1 MTDAAARQ
9 TPAEWADGIVGNAL
23 RAAEAF
29 LAFDQARTDRVVR
42 AVYEAAWAARF
53 DLARLA
59 HDETGMGVYE
69 HKVLKNAW
77 AAHATW
83 ADIAGRRSAG
93 VIAEDAARG
102 LVEIARPKGPVVA
115 TLPVTNPTSTT
126 IFKALLCMKAR
137 NPVIFSPHRGARK
150 SIKEA
155 VRVVAEAAAAAGAP
169 EHAIQIVTKSQA
181 EYTQAVLA
189 HPGVALIVATGT
201 PSIVRTAQLSGTP
214 TLGAGPGNVPVYV
227 HASADLEHAARDIV
241 HSKTFDG
248 GVICASEQALVV
260 TRAVY
265 PKLREHLE
273 ARGAYFCTH
282 AQMEALGPKCYD
294 AERDGMRADVVGQ
307 PAAVIARRAGIPIP
321 DGTRLLI
328 AEPAGIGPGH
338 PLSYEILAP
347 VLACYPVDDHAA
359 ALRTCTMVLAHGGR
373 GHTLGL
379 HTTDEA
385 SIADA
390 AALDAARILINQPC
404 TEGAL
409 GGTTSALHPSLTL
422 STGAG
427 GRNLDTDNLT
437 LAHLLNT
444 HRLARFAPSPTWSP
458 ATRSAWLSPG
468 TPPPDA

>member
-1 MTDAAARQ
+1 MTDAAPPQ
-9 TPAEWADGIVGNAL
+9 SPAEWADGIVGAAL
-23 RAAEAF
+23 RAAEEF
-29 LAFDQARTDRVVR
+29 RAFDQARTDRIVR

-53 DLARLA
+53 DLARA
-59 HDETGMGVYE
+59 AFDETGMGVYE

-83 ADIAGRRSAG
+83 TDIRHRRSVG
-93 VIAEDAARG
+93 VVSEDPARG
-102 LVEIARPKGPVVA
+102 LVETAWPKGPVVA

-126 IFKALLCMKAR
+126 IFKALLCLKTR

-169 EHAIQIVTKSQA
+169 EHAVQIVTKSQPG
-181 EYTQAVLA
+181 YTQAVMS

-201 PSIVRTAQLSGTP
+201 PSIVRAAQLSGTP

-227 HASADLEHAARDIV
+227 HASADPERAARDIV

-248 GVICASEQALVV
+248 GVICASEQALVA
-260 TRAVY
+260 TRDTLAR
-265 PKLREHLE
+265 LRPHLE
-273 ARGAYFCTH
+273 SRGAYFCTH
-282 AQMEALGPKCYD
+282 GEMVALGPKCYD

-307 PAAVIARRAGIPIP
+307 AATVIARRAGIAVPE
-321 DGTRLLI
+321 GTRLLI
-328 AEPAGIGPGH
+328 AEPDGIGPGH

-347 VLACYPVDDHAA
+347 VLAAYPVPDHAA
-359 ALRTCTMVLAHGGR
+359 ALRTCAAILSHGGR

-385 SIADA
+385 SVRDA
-390 AALDAARILINQPC
+390 ASLDAARLLINQPC

-409 GGTTSALHPSLTL
+409 GGTTSALRPSLTL
-422 STGAG
+422 STGPG

-437 LAHLLNT
+437 LEHLLNLHRT
-444 HRLARFAPSPTWSP
+444 ARLAPTPTWTP
-458 ATRSAWLSPG
+458 DTKSAWLSKA
-468 TPPPDA
+468 TPPPD